1 MVTIQVYFIHTF
13 QNGILVMELANITL
27 EELTHISNINEI
39 RKIVMPVARELEDKY
54 DYHRAEL
61 SLDAYLKAFGH
72 FNGALLDGD
81 YVTADEGYKLSDYE
95 IAYWAF
101 KSPSGYVALFA
112 CGEINVGHVND
123 RETLAYEIVTLLNK
137 LYSVN
142 FTSTQ

>member
-1 MVTIQVYFIHTF
+1 
-13 QNGILVMELANITL
+13 MELANISL

-61 SLDAYLKAFGH
+61 SLDAYQKAFGH
-72 FNGALLDGD
+72 FNGALLDAD
-81 YVTADEGYKLSDYE
+81 YVTADEGYKLSDHE

-101 KSPSGYVALFA
+101 KSPNGYVALFA
-112 CGEINVGHVND
+112 DGQINVGRVND

-137 LYSVN
+137 LYSAN
-142 FTSTQ
+142 FTATNHHL